1 MRINACIASREHP
14 QWVKEIIAQTLA
26 MAKLPDTKIVI
37 ALDDDDFSAISLA
50 DEIVSD
56 KVIVSIAAR
65 EDSLGAKY
73 NRAAAAYDADLYVLL
88 ADDVVIATPDWD
100 IKLIEP
106 AGLFPDGIFCV
117 NFGYPVYASGTPAA
131 FAASKKLVEMM
142 GFFLNP
148 YHPYWWHDA
157 YLNEIAQFIGRRV
170 EVNVQMS
177 YPFNFEKTRG
187 MRDVLHWATFFDVMR
202 KRRMETARQIIDSP
216 ENLDSPERKTWLKQN
231 MFSLAQ
237 QMLQSSALNREP
249 AHVRHLENGQGYDAP
264 NDERYQRIYQASQKL
279 MAELA
284 CG

>member
-1 MRINACIASREHP
+1 MKINACIASREHP
-14 QWVKEIIAQTLA
+14 QWVKEIVTQTLA

-37 ALDDDDFSAISLA
+37 ALDDDDLTAPGLA
-50 DEIVSD
+50 NEVSSD

-73 NRAAAAYDADLYVLL
+73 NRAATAYDADLYVLL
-88 ADDVVIATPDWD
+88 ADDGVIATPDWD
-100 IKLIEP
+100 VKIIEP
-106 AGLFPDGIFCV
+106 ASLFTDGIFCV
-117 NFGYPVYASGTPAA
+117 NFGYPMYASGIPAV

-148 YHPYWWHDA
+148 YHPFWWHDT

-187 MRDVLHWATFFDVMR
+187 MRDVLHWATFFDTMR
-202 KRRMETARQIIDSP
+202 KKRMETAQRIIDSP
-216 ENLDSPERKTWLKQN
+216 ENLDSPERKAWLKQT
-231 MFSLAQ
+231 MPLLAEE
-237 QMLQSSALNREP
+237 MLQNNALNREL
-249 AHVRHLENGQGYDAP
+249 AHIRCLEDGQGYDAP